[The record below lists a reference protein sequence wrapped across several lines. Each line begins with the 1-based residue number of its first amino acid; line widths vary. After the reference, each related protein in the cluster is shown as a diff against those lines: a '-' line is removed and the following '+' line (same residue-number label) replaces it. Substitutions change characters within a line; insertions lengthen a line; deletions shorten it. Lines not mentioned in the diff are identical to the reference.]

1 MPLPLLLIP
10 TAPLAFG
17 AIKSFFTTDL
27 EIAILGTK
35 AAGKTTLINI
45 LQTGVVDT
53 PSQATSF
60 EEKVEK
66 IDATWTKTNK
76 LEKTKIL
83 VNEKKSSFFKK
94 AFSKVVEKTGLS
106 DVLPRDLLKRVGTE
120 RIGTDVPGD
129 ESFRQTYE
137 DYIEGKDILFLLF
150 DISHYLNSE
159 WDSRDGGKREAQA
172 LFDFVYDRRDSLASK
187 GKIVLFA
194 THKDMVSQTDFSDDF
209 TVLNAF
215 RRSLEGKPYADLRQN
230 CTLVN
235 LTSNEILE
243 QIKNICEE
251 HKNG

>member
-10 TAPLAFG
+10 SAPLAFN
-17 AIKSFFTTDL
+17 AVKSLLTTDL
-27 EIAILGTK
+27 DIAILGTK

-45 LQTGVVDT
+45 LQTGQIDT
-53 PSQATSF
+53 SSQATSF
-60 EEKVEK
+60 EEKVKK
-66 IDATWTKTNK
+66 IDATWTKTNI

-94 AFSKVVEKTGLS
+94 ALSKVAETAWLS
-106 DVLPRDLLKRVGTE
+106 DVLPIDALKRT
-120 RIGTDVPGD
+120 GTDIPGD

-150 DISHYLNSE
+150 DISHYFNPE

-187 GKIVLFA
+187 GKIILLA
-194 THKDMVSQTDFSDDF
+194 THKDMVRQTDFSDDSAM
-209 TVLNAF
+209 LKAF
-215 RRSLEGKPYADLRQN
+215 RQSLDGKPYADLRQN
-230 CTLVN
+230 CILVN